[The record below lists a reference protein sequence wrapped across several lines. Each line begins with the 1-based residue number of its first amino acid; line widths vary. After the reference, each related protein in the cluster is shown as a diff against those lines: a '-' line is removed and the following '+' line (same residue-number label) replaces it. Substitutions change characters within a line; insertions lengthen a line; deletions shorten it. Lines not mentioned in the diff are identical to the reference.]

1 MSAKL
6 RQGAWDGA
14 LLAILIILAQPFY
27 PLKGLIPELASFLTT
42 LPLAFTAVVFT
53 HRATPLMEGAVLLVY
68 FVLMG
73 ALVGVAF
80 EKKRLWGWL
89 LLVAVAIHHYAI
101 YDQMGRQLGEVVQSA
116 INLFA

>member
-14 LLAILIILAQPFY
+14 LLAVLIILAQPFY

-42 LPLAFTAVVFT
+42 LPLSLATVIFAR
-53 HRATPLMEGAVLLVY
+53 RATPLIEGAALLVY

-73 ALVGVAF
+73 AFVGIAF

-89 LLVAVAIHHYAI
+89 LLVTLAIHHYAI
-101 YDQMGRQLGEVVQSA
+101 YDQMSRPLGEVGQAV